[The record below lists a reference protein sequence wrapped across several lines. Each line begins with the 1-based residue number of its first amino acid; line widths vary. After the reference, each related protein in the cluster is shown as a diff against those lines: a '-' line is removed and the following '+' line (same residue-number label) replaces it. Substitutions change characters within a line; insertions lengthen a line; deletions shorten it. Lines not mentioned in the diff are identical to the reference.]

1 MDMEQRKNQFFIISI
16 LLLLIGF
23 LQYFRKIANGY
34 KIDRVGKILYLTT
47 MVVFLITT
55 MIVVYF
61 TELNNVMAFCLGLL
75 VTTSSEHIAKL
86 FLTIGSNFN
95 NIVAKI
101 IKKYSGIDLTNELN
115 DKNSDTANNKNNQ

>member
-1 MDMEQRKNQFFIISI
+1 MEQRKNQFFIISI